1 MPWITPQKC
10 GCCEDCVDVVD
21 VSCSID
27 WDAGPTLYWNAAYAT
42 SGSIVNDGSTIDISS
57 SLTGGASDSGSE
69 TTPAI
74 NFDEDVEIQ
83 VTGPC
88 GTASTICRACD
99 DITCS
104 LSLSSTYN
112 PDKVK
117 LTWTVQS
124 SASGYYPIDS
134 IVINGVQQL
143 ATGEQVFSKTGEIE
157 WNRGSSVPISI
168 SMTAENVCGNT
179 CTTSVTPSCCMR
191 NLLSYLEITGFNA
204 SYSHTCTFPN
214 GSNNTS
220 SVTGLDGLNGIW
232 SDDAADSDVG
242 TGCWRWPLPIEA
254 TGVELYTEVDI
265 PGNPP
270 FVPSEYR
277 WTRLTGKAYLSS
289 GSYYLQFLASTVS
302 YYWEYNGNVIG
313 QGTAASSYLRTLTGS
328 WIYNLP
334 TIQCDTPGAYG
345 SSIGV
350 FPQPAITNQCDEIG
364 QHYNPPPTCTGEDAI
379 TGSSCY
385 HFGGSIRGWL
395 N

>member
-1 MPWITPQKC
+1 MSGFISSQ
-10 GCCEDCVDVVD
+10 CCCDDCDDVVD

-27 WDAGPTLYWNAAYAT
+27 WDAGPTLYWNASYAT

-69 TTPAI
+69 TAPAI
-74 NFDEDVEIQ
+74 NFNEDVVVE
-83 VTGPC
+83 VSGTC
-88 GTASTICRACD
+88 GSALTRCYTCD
-99 DITCS
+99 DITCT
-104 LSLSSTYN
+104 LQLVSTYN

-117 LTWTVQS
+117 LLWTAQSVQ
-124 SASGYYPIDS
+124 GNYPIDS
-134 IVINGVQQL
+134 IIVNGVEQL
-143 ATGEQVFSKTGEIE
+143 AVGEQVFVKSGEIE
-157 WNRGSSVPISI
+157 WNRGSSVPTSNTISV
-168 SMTAENVCGNT
+168 TNT
-179 CTTSVTPSCCMR
+179 CNNTCSTSVTSSCCMR
-191 NLLSYLEITGFNA
+191 NTTSYLEITGFNA

-220 SVTGLDGLNGIW
+220 SVTGLDGLNGVW
-232 SDDAADSDVG
+232 SGVVFDSDLS
-242 TGCWRWPLPIEA
+242 TGCWEWPLPIEA

-270 FVPSEYR
+270 WVPSEYR
-277 WTRLTGKAYLSS
+277 WTRLTGKVYLSA

-328 WIYNLP
+328 WVYNLP
-334 TIQCDTPGAYG
+334 TIQCDTPGSYG

-350 FPQPAITNQCDEIG
+350 FPPPAIPNQCDETG
-364 QHYNPPPTCTGEDAI
+364 PSYNPPPTCTGEDAI